1 MTAEVKFEDGNW
13 KTNPIV
19 VIPEHEVLEANE
31 HYKVVEY
38 TIKVSVLRCYYKN
51 EERIIKE

>member
-13 KTNPIV
+13 RTNPIIV
-19 VIPEHEVLEANE
+19 TPEQEVLESNE